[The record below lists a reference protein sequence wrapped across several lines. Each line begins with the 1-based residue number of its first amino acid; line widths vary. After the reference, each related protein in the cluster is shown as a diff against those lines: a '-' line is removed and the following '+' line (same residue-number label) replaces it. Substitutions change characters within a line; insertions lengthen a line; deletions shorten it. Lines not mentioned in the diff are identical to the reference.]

1 MHSMNVKILQD
12 KFNYET
18 LINGR
23 KRRLCACPSLLY
35 VLPTCLLYGPIKKIS
50 NQPLD
55 FEDRGTMFL

>member
-1 MHSMNVKILQD
+1 MNVKILKD

-18 LINGR
+18 NLKNGR
-23 KRRLCACPSLLY
+23 KRRLRACPSLLHM
-35 VLPTCLLYGPIKKIS
+35 LPSCLIYGPTIIIS